1 MSERP
6 GPASVDYYEC
16 AAYILK
22 RGVYDGEEVHGF
34 DRTIR
39 EVVTQMS
46 SEDARSETYARHKP
60 TRAEIRAMAHDVI
73 DEVFDEEYGVD
84 ELTLAKE
91 QNKGLDTF
99 ENTEQ

>member
-39 EVVTQMS
+39 EVVTQMA
-46 SEDARSETYARHKP
+46 SEDARSGNFAHYKP

-73 DEVFDEEYGVD
+73 DEIFAEEYGVD
-84 ELTLAKE
+84 ELSRAKE
-91 QNKGLDTF
+91 QNKALDTF
-99 ENTEQ
+99 EDTEQ